1 MTKNIWHTLD
11 IEKVFEKIGSS
22 KTGLTIDQ
30 ISDRQKQF
38 GKNKLIEK
46 RKRNPLIVFLLKF
59 TDFMIIILLV
69 AAAIAAIAGDPTDAI
84 IIVVIVLLNAIISF
98 IQEFKAEK
106 AMDALKK
113 LSTLQVSVIRNNS
126 SSSISSEDIVP
137 GDILLLEAGNIV
149 GADLRLIETQKL
161 FIDEAMLTGESLP
174 ILKTTDALQDQELST
189 GDMTNMAFKGTQIV
203 GGRGKGIAVE
213 TGMHT
218 KIGQIASMLQHKEEE
233 TPLQKRMA
241 DFSKKLSYIIV
252 VICIILFV
260 IGYLR
265 GEEPII
271 MLLTAISLAVA
282 AIPEALPALITI
294 ALAKGAKKMVTKN
307 VLIRKLNAVETL
319 GSVTYICTD
328 KTGTLTQNKMTVVS
342 ANTTEQSIKIINEI
356 ATLNLCIALN
366 HDLQENKNGQWS
378 GDPTEIALAEYY
390 STVQGNES
398 MLAQRNYFK
407 RTLEIPFDS
416 NRKCMTTIH
425 QFKHQ
430 HLVVVKGAAE
440 SLLQHI
446 LPQYNATSIN
456 NSVEQMASEG
466 MRVIVYGFK
475 ILDILPTTAN
485 LNEIESS
492 LHFAGI
498 IGMID
503 PPREEVKN
511 AIQECKTAGIH
522 TVMITGDHPKTA
534 AAIASQI
541 GLLQQNETV
550 ITGKQLNEMNDDT
563 FAEHIERIR
572 VYARVSPEQKLRIV
586 HALQKK
592 EHFVA
597 MTGDG
602 VNDAPSLKA
611 ANIGVAMGIA
621 GTDVSKQVA
630 QMILL
635 DDDFASIVKGIKEG
649 RRIFDNIRKFV
660 KYIMTCNGAEIWTI
674 LLAPI
679 LGLPL
684 PLLPIHI
691 LWINLVTDGIPG
703 LTLANEKSEPNI
715 MNRHPRKTNASLFS
729 DGVGFHIIWVG
740 LFMAAIT
747 LGVEAWSLSNKN
759 IHWQTMVFTV
769 LSLSQLAHVLA
780 IKREK
785 DLIIKSGLFNNMSL
799 IWAILFTFA
808 LQLVVIYLPLANTFL
823 KTAPLTLKELLI
835 CIVGAALLFHAVE
848 FEKIIKKK
856 FRNK

>member
-1 MTKNIWHTLD
+1 
-11 IEKVFEKIGSS
+11 
-22 KTGLTIDQ
+22 
-30 ISDRQKQF
+30 
-38 GKNKLIEK
+38 
-46 RKRNPLIVFLLKF
+46 
-59 TDFMIIILLV
+59 
-69 AAAIAAIAGDPTDAI
+69 
-84 IIVVIVLLNAIISF
+84 
-98 IQEFKAEK
+98 
-106 AMDALKK
+106 
-113 LSTLQVSVIRNNS
+113 
-126 SSSISSEDIVP
+126 
-137 GDILLLEAGNIV
+137 
-149 GADLRLIETQKL
+149 
-161 FIDEAMLTGESLP
+161 
-174 ILKTTDALQDQELST
+174 
-189 GDMTNMAFKGTQIV
+189 
-203 GGRGKGIAVE
+203 
-213 TGMHT
+213 
-218 KIGQIASMLQHKEEE
+218 
-233 TPLQKRMA
+233 
-241 DFSKKLSYIIV
+241 
-252 VICIILFV
+252 
-260 IGYLR
+260 
-265 GEEPII
+265 
-271 MLLTAISLAVA
+271 
-282 AIPEALPALITI
+282 
-294 ALAKGAKKMVTKN
+294 
-307 VLIRKLNAVETL
+307 
-319 GSVTYICTD
+319 
-328 KTGTLTQNKMTVVS
+328 
-342 ANTTEQSIKIINEI
+342 
-356 ATLNLCIALN
+356 
-366 HDLQENKNGQWS
+366 
-378 GDPTEIALAEYY
+378 
-390 STVQGNES
+390 
-398 MLAQRNYFK
+398 
-407 RTLEIPFDS
+407 
-416 NRKCMTTIH
+416 
-425 QFKHQ
+425 
-430 HLVVVKGAAE
+430 
-440 SLLQHI
+440 
-446 LPQYNATSIN
+446 
-456 NSVEQMASEG
+456 
-466 MRVIVYGFK
+466 
-475 ILDILPTTAN
+475 
-485 LNEIESS
+485 
-492 LHFAGI
+492 
-498 IGMID
+498 
-503 PPREEVKN
+503 
-511 AIQECKTAGIH
+511 
-522 TVMITGDHPKTA
+522 MITGDHPKTA

-541 GLLQQNETV
+541 GLLQENETV

-835 CIVGAALLFHAVE
+835 CIAGAALLFHAVE